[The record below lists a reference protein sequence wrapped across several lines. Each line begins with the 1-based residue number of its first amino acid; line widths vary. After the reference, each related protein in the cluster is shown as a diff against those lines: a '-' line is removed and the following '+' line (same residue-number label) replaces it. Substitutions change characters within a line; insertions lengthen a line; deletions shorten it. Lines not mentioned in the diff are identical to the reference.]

1 MVLFRHF
8 SLPFN
13 PDICC
18 SDPRVNVIGE
28 PRRSPGNPGI
38 GAAPRVQKFNL
49 QNWERKIGRRHCP
62 VVERVGGFNK
72 LTNSNAYWA
81 ITAPLVTASDFGKL
95 GV

>member
-62 VVERVGGFNK
+62 AVERVGGFNK
-72 LTNSNAYWA
+72 LTNSKGIEEEAR
-81 ITAPLVTASDFGKL
+81 KL
-95 GV
+95 QTSEFNISCM